1 MTVVQQFQPELRLSD
16 LLTGD
21 IAVPSQYDP
30 VITGIALDSRKVQPG
45 DLFLALRGSRVDGCE
60 FINAAIERGAAA
72 VLRESPAGSDIE
84 IRRQIPLIPI
94 ADLGQC
100 AGAIAARFH
109 GAPSNAMQVIG
120 ITGTNGKTS
129 CSHFLA
135 QALGDGVSP
144 AAVIGT
150 LGSGLFG
157 DLRESCNTTPDPVTL
172 QSQLALFRD
181 KGARYAVMEVSSHA
195 LEQGRV
201 LGVCFDTAVF
211 TNLSRDHLDYHGSMA
226 SYGAAK
232 RKLFTMPGLRRAVIN
247 ADDEF
252 GRELLNSLP
261 VGISRCGYTLEGRS
275 GAAVTVA
282 GTELNLSPHGLRMK
296 VQTPW
301 GNCELNSP
309 LLGRFNASNLL
320 AVLSTL
326 LMLDVPLE
334 HALSRLSRLAPVPGR
349 MDSFGGNK
357 RPLVVVDYAHTPEAL
372 EQVLITLRD
381 HGKQLWCVFGCG
393 GDRDRGKRPLMGA
406 VAGKYAEHVVITDDN
421 PRAEDPGVIVAD
433 ILAGIPDSSEVTVCH
448 NRATAIFTAVQ
459 LASAQDVVLVA
470 GKGHEQFQQIGDEK
484 YSFSDR
490 NAVQEAL
497 SEWSARNG

>member
-1 MTVVQQFQPELRLSD
+1 MMVAQQIQPELRLSD
-16 LLTGD
+16 LLAGD

-30 VITGIALDSRKVQPG
+30 VITGITLDSRKVQPG

-60 FINAAIERGAAA
+60 FINAAMEKGAAA
-72 VLRESPAGSDIE
+72 VLRESPADAGFE
-84 IRRQIPLIPI
+84 IRCQIPLIPVP
-94 ADLGQC
+94 DLGQR
-100 AGAIAARFH
+100 AGAVAARFY
-109 GAPSNAMQVIG
+109 GTPSAAMQVVG

-135 QALGDGVSP
+135 QALGGTSPVGV
-144 AAVIGT
+144 VGT

-157 DLRESCNTTPDPVTL
+157 KLRESGNTTPDPVTL
-172 QSQLALFRD
+172 QAQLAQFRD
-181 KGARYAVMEVSSHA
+181 NGARYTVMEVSSHA

-201 LGVCFDTAVF
+201 WGVCFDTAVF
-211 TNLSRDHLDYHGSMA
+211 TNLSRDHLDYHGSMTN
-226 SYGAAK
+226 YGAAK
-232 RKLFTMPGLRRAVIN
+232 RKLFTMPGLCRAVIN
-247 ADDEF
+247 VDDEF

-261 VGISRCGYTLEGRS
+261 AGISRCGYTLEGRS

-301 GNCELNSP
+301 GSCELNSP

-326 LMLDVPLE
+326 LMLDMPLE
-334 HALSRLSRLAPVPGR
+334 QAVSRLSQLAPVPGR
-349 MDSFGGNK
+349 MDSFGGDE

-406 VAGKYAEHVVITDDN
+406 VAGKYADQVVITDDN
-421 PRAEDPGVIVAD
+421 PRTEDPGVIVAD
-433 ILAGIPDSSEVTVCH
+433 ILAGIPDSSEVIVCH
-448 NRATAIFTAVQ
+448 NRTSAIFTAVQ
-459 LASAQDVVLVA
+459 QASAQDVVLVA
-470 GKGHEQFQQIGDEK
+470 GKGHEQFQQVGDQK
-484 YSFSDR
+484 CPFSDR
-490 NAVQEAL
+490 DVVRDAL
-497 SEWSARNG
+497 AARGACNG